1 MVCWP
6 SFARKRINMAKEKD
20 QNQNKRTELQE
31 LGEFGLIDRIAGQFT
46 DRQPDTRVG
55 IGDDAAV
62 LDTGGDKLTVI
73 SSDLL
78 TEGIHFD
85 LSYFPVKHLGYKAV
99 VVNVSDIAAM
109 NAIPAHITV
118 NLAVSN
124 RFSLEA
130 IDEFYAGVRAACDEY
145 NIDLI
150 GGDTSSSAAGLFISV
165 TAVGYVEEDKLTL
178 RSGASDKEIICVTG
192 DLGGAYMG
200 LQVLAREKQV
210 YMANPDMQPKLDK
223 YEYMVGRQLKPEA
236 RMDIVHELR
245 DLGVVPTA
253 MIDVS
258 DGLASELLHL
268 SKHNKMALRVYE
280 ENLPIDN
287 QTYEAAVEFNL
298 DPVTCV
304 LNGGE
309 DYELLFTVRQADYD
323 KLKKHADI
331 HFIGHMAKG
340 DDRPGL
346 VTKNNTLVPLQAQGW
361 THFKS

>member
-1 MVCWP
+1 
-6 SFARKRINMAKEKD
+6 
-20 QNQNKRTELQE
+20 
-31 LGEFGLIDRIAGQFT
+31 
-46 DRQPDTRVG
+46 
-55 IGDDAAV
+55 
-62 LDTGGDKLTVI
+62 
-73 SSDLL
+73 
-78 TEGIHFD
+78 EGIHFD

-109 NAIPAHITV
+109 NAIPAHFTV

-210 YMANPDMQPKLDK
+210 YMANPDMQPRLDK

-268 SKHNKMALRVYE
+268 SKHNKMALRIYE

-298 DPVTCV
+298 DPITCV

-331 HFIGHMAKG
+331 HFIGHMEKG

-346 VTKNNTLVPLQAQGW
+346 VTKNNTLIPLQAQGW
-361 THFKS
+361 THFKVD